1 MREGDYSFKVELPA
15 FESRFGGYDFLLVLN
30 ALSKHIGWSG
40 DVEAYY
46 PDGVG
51 ILKDLRA
58 ASILHKDGSRI
69 FVEHIKHDPEHGI
82 DSYRISGLPKEIS
95 THDFESGLRQRFLS
109 YLESVEAKV
118 APQYLAETDSNPVLP
133 ICPAPAA
140 APSDLEALVR

>member
-15 FESRFGGYDFLLVLN
+15 FESRFDGYDFLLVLN

-109 YLESVEAKV
+109 YLESVGANV
-118 APQYLAETDSNPVLP
+118 ALQHLAETDSNSTLS
-133 ICPAPAA
+133 ICPALAA
-140 APSDLEALVR
+140 APAALEALVV